1 MTSIQETPVSYGL
14 VGQIIEAKG
23 EVLLKR
29 KHWSEYRLTRVG
41 AELYPGDL
49 LQPASGARVLV
60 QCANGKTIW
69 SVPEGVISGATN
81 GCPPQA
87 VPISR
92 RPGDIIPPRS
102 STNPLIPYIIS
113 PRRTLLLNP
122 LPTLRWN
129 AVPGALSYSVS
140 LIGDEDVIWEEQV
153 SETEV
158 VYPGEPPLEPGVDYL
173 LIVDADTGASSQEE
187 EFPSLGFSLLDET
200 EATVV
205 RDSLKQLASLE
216 LADEALA
223 LATVNLYIGY
233 DLKAEAIETL
243 EALVKQGSQTATVH
257 RTLGKLYQEVGLTR
271 LALTRYLRAAEL
283 AAEVEDVEGQAAVA
297 VGLGQVYQAVAD
309 SEAARRWLTQA
320 GDGYAALGDRQ
331 RVSELEEQLAKLTTG
346 SAE

>member
-14 VGQIIEAKG
+14 VGRIIEAKG
-23 EVLLKR
+23 QVLLKR
-29 KHWSEYRLTRVG
+29 KDWSDYRVTRLG

-49 LQPASGARVLV
+49 LQPSSGARVLV

-102 STNPLIPYIIS
+102 GTNPLIPYIIS

-187 EFPSLGFSLLDET
+187 ELLSLGFSLLDET
-200 EATVV
+200 DATVV
-205 RDSLKQLASLE
+205 RDSVEQLASLE

-223 LATVNLYIGY
+223 LATVNLFISYG
-233 DLKAEAIETL
+233 LKAEAIATL
-243 EALVKQGSQTATVH
+243 EALVKQGSQTPAVYC
-257 RTLGKLYQEVGLTR
+257 TLGELFVELGLNR
-271 LALTRYLRAAEL
+271 LAQQHYLKAIEL
-283 AAEVEDVEGQAAVA
+283 ASLEDVEGQAIASE
-297 VGLGQVYQAVAD
+297 GLGEVYVAIANHK
-309 SEAARRWLTQA
+309 EGIRWLTQA
-320 GDGYAALGDRQ
+320 RDRYAALGDMQ
-331 RVSELEEQLAKLTTG
+331 RLKELEKRLT
-346 SAE
+346 